1 MRDKVFEE
9 SEEQLIDIYDVKVN
23 YFNISVISKKK
34 IQLVIYLCYIYI
46 IIIDLNWGL
55 HIWFKKQK
63 IDLFLETKKFFLKEI
78 EYVAL
83 KLSWELCLKINNL
96 LVNSFCF
103 NSKCLGLLW
112 QCKEWGFLLTKLF
125 GIHLGTG
132 DYGHLVVDHS
142 ATLLRGYILP
152 TIIGFELE

>member
-23 YFNISVISKKK
+23 YFNISVVSKK
-34 IQLVIYLCYIYI
+34 IQPVVIYLCYIYI

-55 HIWFKKQK
+55 YIWIKKQK

-83 KLSWELCLKINNL
+83 ELSWELCLKIIIYWLIHFALIPNVL
-96 LVNSFCF
+96 AFFC
-103 NSKCLGLLW
+103 SARS
-112 QCKEWGFLLTKLF
+112 
-125 GIHLGTG
+125 G
-132 DYGHLVVDHS
+132 DS
-142 ATLLRGYILP
+142 C
-152 TIIGFELE
+152 